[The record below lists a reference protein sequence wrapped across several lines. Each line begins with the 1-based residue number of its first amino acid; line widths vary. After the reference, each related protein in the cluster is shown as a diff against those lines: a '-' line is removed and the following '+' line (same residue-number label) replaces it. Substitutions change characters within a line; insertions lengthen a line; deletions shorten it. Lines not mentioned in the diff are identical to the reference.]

1 MAGPDIPLL
10 GRALL
15 GLLFENPSSGYDIRR
30 LFITSPM
37 GSFSDSPGA
46 IYPALNRLER
56 QGLIRGQ
63 SEDKSGR
70 RKKTFHLTA
79 AGTAALKSWLHQPI
93 TRDEVVRGVDGLM
106 LRFSFMDQALGE
118 ECGVAFLKRFQ
129 EQLETYIPILRE
141 YLNSHRTEMPRSG
154 ALALDS
160 GIRGY
165 ETLLQWTKD
174 AIMSYE
180 INAKGGKPS

>member
-1 MAGPDIPLL
+1 MKSQEISLL

-15 GLLFENPSSGYDIRR
+15 GVLFENPSSGYDIRR
-30 LFITSPM
+30 FFVSSPM

-56 QGLIRGQ
+56 QGFIRGQ
-63 SEDKSGR
+63 LQEKSGR
-70 RKKTFHLTA
+70 RKKIFYITA
-79 AGTAALKSWLHQPI
+79 TGTHAFKEWLSQPV
-93 TRDEVVRGVDGLM
+93 THSEVVRGVDGLM
-106 LRFSFMDQALGE
+106 LRFSFMELALGE
-118 ECGVAFLKRFQ
+118 HATVKFLRNF
-129 EQLETYIPILRE
+129 EQGLQAYIPTLRE
-141 YLNSHRTEMPRSG
+141 YLNSHHAEMPRSG

-174 AIMSYE
+174 AITSYE
-180 INAKGGKPS
+180 TKVKRR